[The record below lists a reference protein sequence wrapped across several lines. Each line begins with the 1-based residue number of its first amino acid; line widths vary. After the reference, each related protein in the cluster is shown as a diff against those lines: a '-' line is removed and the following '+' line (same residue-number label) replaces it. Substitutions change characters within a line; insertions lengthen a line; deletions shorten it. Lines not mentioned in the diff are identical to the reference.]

1 MQMSQKVL
9 VTGGT
14 GFIGRNV
21 VIGLI
26 RQGYK
31 VRVFDNN
38 SRGSIESLGEYLDE
52 LEFVEGDIRN
62 ERAVEK
68 VCQNMDVVV
77 HLAYINGT
85 EYFYKKPY
93 QILDVGIRG
102 MLNVLEAHKKHQFSK
117 ILLAS
122 TSEVYQTPQEVPTPE
137 MVPLVVP
144 DSLNPRYSY
153 GGGKIASELLL
164 TNYAF
169 ENNLNYKIFRP
180 HNIYGP
186 NMGNEHVIPQLIKKI
201 KDANLRSHDSVARI
215 SIQGKGDQTRAF
227 CHVEDFVQGFLK
239 ILEDESENRI
249 YNIGRNDE
257 VSVEELVKMLARLM
271 KINIEI
277 SHERLPLGST
287 LRRCPDTSLLESI
300 GYQSKI
306 SLEEGLRETINWYA
320 SNR

>member
-1 MQMSQKVL
+1 MSQKVL

-26 RQGYK
+26 KQGCE

-38 SRGSIESLGEYLDE
+38 SRGNVESMGEYLNHF
-52 LEFVEGDIRN
+52 EFVEGDIRD
-62 ERAVEK
+62 EKAVEK
-68 VCQNMDVVV
+68 VCKDMDVVV

-117 ILLAS
+117 MLLAS
-122 TSEVYQTPQEVPTPE
+122 TSEVYQSPQDVPTPE
-137 MVPLVVP
+137 VVPLVVP
-144 DSLNPRYSY
+144 DPLNPRYSY

-169 ENNLNYKIFRP
+169 ENSLDYKIFRP

-201 KDANLRSHDSVARI
+201 RDAKLQSHDSVARI
-215 SIQGKGDQTRAF
+215 SIQGEGDQTRAF
-227 CHVEDFVQGFLK
+227 CHIKDFVQGFLK
-239 ILEDESENRI
+239 ILEDKTESRI

-257 VSVEELVKMLARLM
+257 VSIKELVKTLARLM
-271 KINIEI
+271 NENIEI
-277 SHERLPLGST
+277 RHEQLPLGST
-287 LRRCPDTSLLESI
+287 LRRCPDISLLERI
-300 GYQSKI
+300 GYRSRV
-306 SLEEGLRETINWYA
+306 SLEEGLVETINWYD
-320 SNR
+320 SNS

>member
-1 MQMSQKVL
+1 MSQKVL

-21 VIGLI
+21 VMGLVK
-26 RQGYK
+26 QGYE

-38 SRGSIESLGEYLDE
+38 SRGNVDSLGEYLDE
-52 LEFVEGDIRN
+52 LEFVEGDIRD

-68 VCQNMDVVV
+68 VCQDMDIVV

-102 MLNVLEAHKKHQFSK
+102 MLNVLEAHRKHQFSK

-122 TSEVYQTPQEVPTPE
+122 TSEVYQTPQNVPTPE
-137 MVPLVVP
+137 EVPLIVP

-164 TNYAF
+164 SNYAF

-186 NMGNEHVIPQLIKKI
+186 NMGYEHVIPQLIKKI
-201 KDANLRSHDSVARI
+201 RDANLQSHDSIARI
-215 SIQGKGDQTRAF
+215 SIQGEGDQTRAF
-227 CHVEDFVQGFLK
+227 CHIQDFVQGFMK
-239 ILEDESENRI
+239 ILEDESESRI

-257 VSVEELVKMLARLM
+257 VSIKELVKILARLM
-271 KINIEI
+271 NVNIEI
-277 SHERLPLGST
+277 RHEPLPLGST
-287 LRRCPDTSLLESI
+287 LRRCPDISLLERI
-300 GYQSKI
+300 GYHSKV
-306 SLEEGLRETINWYA
+306 SLEEGLLETINWYD
-320 SNR
+320 SNS

>member
-1 MQMSQKVL
+1 MSQKVL

-21 VIGLI
+21 VMGLI
-26 RQGYK
+26 KQGYE

-38 SRGSIESLGEYLDE
+38 SRGNVDSLGEYLDE
-52 LEFVEGDIRN
+52 LEFIEGDIRD

-68 VCQNMDVVV
+68 VCQDMDIVV

-102 MLNVLEAHKKHQFSK
+102 MLNVLEAHRKHQFSK

-122 TSEVYQTPQEVPTPE
+122 TSEVYQTPQNVPTPE
-137 MVPLVVP
+137 EVPLIVP

-164 TNYAF
+164 SNYAF

-186 NMGNEHVIPQLIKKI
+186 NMGYEHVIPQLIKKI
-201 KDANLRSHDSVARI
+201 RDANLQSHDSIARI
-215 SIQGKGDQTRAF
+215 SIQGEGDQTRAF
-227 CHVEDFVQGFLK
+227 CHIQDFVQGFMK
-239 ILEDESENRI
+239 ILEDESESRI

-257 VSVEELVKMLARLM
+257 VSIEELVKILARLM
-271 KINIEI
+271 NVNIEI
-277 SHERLPLGST
+277 RHEPLPLGST
-287 LRRCPDTSLLESI
+287 LRRCPDISLLERI
-300 GYQSKI
+300 GYHSKV
-306 SLEEGLRETINWYA
+306 SLEEGLLETINWYD
-320 SNR
+320 SNS

>member
-1 MQMSQKVL
+1 MSQKVL

-26 RQGYK
+26 KQGCE

-38 SRGSIESLGEYLDE
+38 SRGNVESLGEYLNHF
-52 LEFVEGDIRN
+52 EFVEGDIRD
-62 ERAVEK
+62 EKAVEK
-68 VCQNMDVVV
+68 VCKDMDVVV

-117 ILLAS
+117 MLLAS
-122 TSEVYQTPQEVPTPE
+122 TSEVYQSPQDVPTPE
-137 MVPLVVP
+137 VVPLVVP
-144 DSLNPRYSY
+144 DPLNPRYSY

-169 ENNLNYKIFRP
+169 ENNLDYKIFRP

-201 KDANLRSHDSVARI
+201 RDAKLQSHDSVARI
-215 SIQGKGDQTRAF
+215 SIQGEGDQTRAF
-227 CHVEDFVQGFLK
+227 CHIKDFVQGFLK
-239 ILEDESENRI
+239 ILEDKTESRI

-257 VSVEELVKMLARLM
+257 VSIKELVKMLARLM
-271 KINIEI
+271 NVNIEI
-277 SHERLPLGST
+277 RHEQLPLGST
-287 LRRCPDTSLLESI
+287 LRRCPDISLLERI
-300 GYQSKI
+300 GYRSRV
-306 SLEEGLRETINWYA
+306 SLEEGLVETINWYD
-320 SNR
+320 SNS